1 MKLKDHLKEVIGWNL
16 EVLEPGLKIFKK
28 QEYLET
34 LKLERM
40 LIPLKKKQLTLKCL
54 KICLKK

>member
-16 EVLEPGLKIFKK
+16 EVLEPGLQIFKK

-40 LIPLKKKQLTLKCL
+40 LILLKKKQLTLKCL